1 LTLVTV
7 KVDETLKR
15 RMKKYPYI
23 NWSEVI
29 RRAIKRRL
37 HLEEALKEER
47 KIDVDA
53 LSEAIRVQDVIRK
66 KTSGK
71 WSPTE
76 EIRRWRELRR

>member
-1 LTLVTV
+1 MTLVTV
-7 KVDETLKR
+7 KVKETLKR

-29 RRAIKRRL
+29 RRAIEERL
-37 HLEEALKEER
+37 RLEEALKER
-47 KIDVDA
+47 KIDVNA
-53 LSEAIRVQDVIRK
+53 LNEAIKVQDMIRE

-76 EIRRWRELRR
+76 EIRKWRELRR